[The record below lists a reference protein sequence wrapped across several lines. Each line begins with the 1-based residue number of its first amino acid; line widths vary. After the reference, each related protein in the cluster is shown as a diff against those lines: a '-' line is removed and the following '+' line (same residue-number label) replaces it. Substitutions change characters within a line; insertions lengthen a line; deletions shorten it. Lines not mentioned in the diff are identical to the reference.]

1 MKRYTMTA
9 EKTELGELTSLHV
22 EYTESPDGEWV
33 KWEDVKESHLSTA
46 KRIYLLEYALRQLAE
61 TAELCDGWE
70 SFPSEALEK
79 AYKALDTFF

>member
-1 MKRYTMTA
+1 MKRYNMALDLDWSETYIEA
-9 EKTELGELTSLHV
+9 V
-22 EYTESPDGEWV
+22 PDEGGEWV
-33 KWEDVKESHLSTA
+33 KLEDVKDSHLSTA

-61 TAELCDGWE
+61 TAERCDSWE